1 MTDDENRFAKA
12 GRAGGV
18 ATREK
23 HGREHLKEMGRRG
36 GAVTSKLGS
45 EHYQNMGK
53 RGGAKILETRGREF
67 FQAIGRKGA
76 ARRLELLARRREA
89 ERQAVEALGKK
100 EE

>member
-1 MTDDENRFAKA
+1 MSDEESRFAKA
-12 GRAGGV
+12 GRAGGA

-23 HGREHLKEMGRRG
+23 YGREHLREMGKRG

-67 FQAIGRKGA
+67 FQAIGKKGA
-76 ARRLELLARRREA
+76 ARRLELERLGREA